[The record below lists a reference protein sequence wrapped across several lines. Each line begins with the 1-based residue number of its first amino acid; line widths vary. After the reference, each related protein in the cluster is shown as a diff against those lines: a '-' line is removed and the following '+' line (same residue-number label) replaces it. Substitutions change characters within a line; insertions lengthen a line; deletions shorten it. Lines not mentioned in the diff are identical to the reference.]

1 MFDSSNPLHQ
11 NKYERFSAARFFA
24 PSERVQRRSIS
35 LPVRAIREGFT
46 FTGRE
51 FVGPDEPRGEH
62 GSGGR
67 IEAKIRQRPSS
78 HIQRHCGE
86 ILLSEFKEEAT

>member
-1 MFDSSNPLHQ
+1 
-11 NKYERFSAARFFA
+11 
-24 PSERVQRRSIS
+24 VQRRSIL
-35 LPVRAIREGFT
+35 LPVCARSAKGSLSLAER
-46 FTGRE
+46 